1 MSLNSG
7 NNGEF
12 INNAGK
18 GMFWMFGGKNF
29 EVYNI
34 FLAVILPVIR
44 ICSIGAKLYLRK
56 GMQVGAVNPL
66 FLIIHFLAVYGSV
79 FGLKLSSSQI
89 QTDNFITSFQEE
101 NPFVFYYLVGLAI
114 LAVIHYIYFRLDRE
128 VSYDSGFGIV
138 HIFWNGGEGQKR
150 NLRLI
155 DPLLLA
161 IGAGFF
167 FTFEDGKSLAY
178 ILWASSLCLL
188 IEEALL
194 MYRDWNRLLKLRDA
208 EIEAEKLGK
217 KLNRQHD
224 NGDEPSYRA
233 RSAKDQ

>member
-1 MSLNSG
+1 MGVRPSSG

-12 INNAGK
+12 LNNAGK
-18 GMFWMFGGKNF
+18 GMFWMFGGRDF
-29 EVYNI
+29 GAYAI
-34 FLAVILPVIR
+34 FMSLIMPVIG
-44 ICSIGAKLYLRK
+44 IGSVGAKLYLRK
-56 GMQVGAVNPL
+56 GMQVWAVNPL
-66 FLIIHFLAVYGSV
+66 FLIIHFLVVYGSV
-79 FGLKLSSSQI
+79 LGLKLPDN
-89 QTDNFITSFQEE
+89 QTGNFINSLWEE

-114 LAVIHYIYFRLDRE
+114 LAVIHYIYFRRDIGE

-138 HIFWNGGEGQKR
+138 HIFWNGKEDQKR

-167 FTFEDGKSLAY
+167 FTFENGKSLAY

-217 KLNRQHD
+217 KLNKQHD
-224 NGDEPSYRA
+224 KGDEPSYRA
-233 RSAKDQ
+233 RSAKD